1 MFPPQRDN
9 ENNGTFLC
17 RAQKHFSQAARLKTQ
32 VPAAGPGLNYLI
44 KVQTNNEKLLEL
56 LRLSKVPPAFL

>member
-1 MFPPQRDN
+1 MFPPKRDN

-17 RAQKHFSQAARLKTQ
+17 SAQKHFSQAARLKPQ

-44 KVQTNNEKLLEL
+44 KVQTMK
-56 LRLSKVPPAFL
+56 SYWSY